1 MDNEIMERFDAL
13 EKRMD
18 RMQDELLQDT
28 MHNVQVILEN
38 TVNKQLQLLIEGQ
51 QTLLQTM
58 APKSRLEALEEEVI
72 LLKEV
77 LRAHSRE
84 IAELKKAQ

>member
-1 MDNEIMERFDAL
+1 MD
-13 EKRMD
+13 EKAI
-18 RMQDELLQDT
+18 QELKAYIREEAENARRGAVHD
-28 MHNVQVILEN
+28 MNVILEN
-38 TVNKQLQLLIEGQ
+38 TVNKQLQLLVEGQ

-58 APKSRLEALEEEVI
+58 APKSRVEALEEEVI